1 MGVALAH
8 IFKSDV
14 EPAGSWRDVGC
25 VALSFE
31 FASPWIKRKVVF
43 LSYLEMESDC
53 SKNEETCPQLL
64 DLIPQEREWYT
75 KRKDGKIH
83 LSSEEKKL
91 ELKLGPPGDED
102 NWCIKLNTK
111 NNRER
116 DEPVISLGYLSSMNN
131 NGKQAPKFPSPE
143 DHNHHHHPVGSVLS
157 PSWTKTHHHDHQ
169 QLTNP
174 PFLHFPSTPHQSLPV
189 TAKES
194 SQSCCTKAV
203 NMNAEEKPFSPTA
216 NTVAPPNTSLK
227 RSAPG
232 PVVGWPPIRSFR
244 KNLAS
249 SSSSKPASEPPHKA
263 SNEKKGAEPSAKFVK
278 INMDG
283 VPIGRKVDLKAYDSY
298 EKLSAA
304 VDELFRGLLA
314 AQRES
319 CAGVVKKVEEEKSIT
334 GLLDGSGEYT
344 LVYEDNEGDRMLVG
358 DVPWHMFVSTLQRLR
373 VLKTS
378 ELSAL
383 SLGSSRQGKIPA

>member
-1 MGVALAH
+1 MLNQQGRGGMWVAL
-8 IFKSDV
+8 
-14 EPAGSWRDVGC
+14 C
-25 VALSFE
+25 FE
-31 FASPWIKRKVVF
+31 FASSWIERKEVF
-43 LSYLEMESDC
+43 LSNLEMESDC

-91 ELKLGPPGDED
+91 ELRLGPPGGDD
-102 NWCIKLNTK
+102 NWSIKLNAK

-143 DHNHHHHPVGSVLS
+143 DHHHPVGSVLS

-174 PFLHFPSTPHQSLPV
+174 PFLQFPSTPHQSLPV

-244 KNLAS
+244 KNLAT

-263 SNEKKGAEPSAKFVK
+263 ANEKKGAEPSAKFVK

-314 AQRES
+314 AQRDS
-319 CAGVVKKVEEEKSIT
+319 CAGGIVKKVEEEKTIT

-358 DVPWHMFVSTLQRLR
+358 DVPWHMFVSTVQRLR
-373 VLKTS
+373 VLKSS